1 MTATSDRSPWER
13 CVPLGAVRDL
23 IAAARSERATAS
35 PHSRVHE
42 FYLGVEA
49 AAEEVLRPEAARS
62 AEQLGLESSS
72 FQDGYLETS
81 NLLATALAAS
91 EPPLRLTV
99 PDADALREGGG
110 TGRA

>member
-1 MTATSDRSPWER
+1 MHDSYER
-13 CVPLGAVRDL
+13 PIPLGAVRNL
-23 IAAARSERATAS
+23 IAGARSERATAS

-62 AEQLGLESSS
+62 AEQLELESSA

-99 PDADALREGGG
+99 PDADGLLAGGSDG
-110 TGRA
+110 SD